1 MERKGKLAAL
11 AKELDPTRR
20 RLNRAPVVMVPI
32 LAVVGRKEKEH
43 QVGGNCRQGRIR
55 ALRREAVRKM
65 GRQASNKALCY

>member
-32 LAVVGRKEKEH
+32 LAVVERKERKEN
-43 QVGGNCRQGRIR
+43 QVGGN
-55 ALRREAVRKM
+55 
-65 GRQASNKALCY
+65 